1 MNKPTIIGV
10 TGSFGSGCSYIID
23 EILVPRGYKK
33 HSLSTALK
41 KMFRKEKKRDPEKA
55 SRHKLQDFG
64 DEKRQKKRPD
74 FFARDVLQKIGDEI
88 KKGQCEKF
96 AIDSIRNPAEI
107 YAFRK
112 TYAADFFVFGIY
124 ADKEIRWERNRNHE
138 YYKGNRSPF
147 DEDDARDK
155 GDDSPE
161 YGQRVGACFSE
172 SDIVLSNNQH
182 FETTGNEAFKEYEKK
197 VLDYV
202 SLIEDPLSGR
212 LPLKG
217 DEPFMAAAYACSQES
232 TCLKRK
238 VGAIVVDSS
247 GSIISSGR
255 NDVPRDSRSCSS
267 VYGKCYKDYF
277 REQFVES
284 AINEKLITK
293 NKKQGFIKL
302 LKDKIGLHDICQAVH
317 AEENVILN
325 LTRTGSMVPLETCT
339 LYTTTYPCRQC
350 ARRIVNPRISEV
362 ASV

>member
-1 MNKPTIIGV
+1 
-10 TGSFGSGCSYIID
+10 
-23 EILVPRGYKK
+23 
-33 HSLSTALK
+33 
-41 KMFRKEKKRDPEKA
+41 
-55 SRHKLQDFG
+55 
-64 DEKRQKKRPD
+64 
-74 FFARDVLQKIGDEI
+74 
-88 KKGQCEKF
+88 
-96 AIDSIRNPAEI
+96 
-107 YAFRK
+107 
-112 TYAADFFVFGIY
+112 
-124 ADKEIRWERNRNHE
+124 
-138 YYKGNRSPF
+138 
-147 DEDDARDK
+147 
-155 GDDSPE
+155 
-161 YGQRVGACFSE
+161 
-172 SDIVLSNNQH
+172 
-182 FETTGNEAFKEYEKK
+182 
-197 VLDYV
+197 
-202 SLIEDPLSGR
+202 
-212 LPLKG
+212 
-217 DEPFMAAAYACSQES
+217 MAAAYACSQES

-350 ARRIVNPRISEV
+350 ARRIVNLGIKRICYLEAYPDEAAAKILEDANV
-362 ASV
+362 GTKLFEGITFRAYFRIYGEKK